1 MTKTVITLIVLLC
14 GGLGGLLFR
23 QLKGTTKT
31 ASVQPLTPQS
41 IDELAASY
49 SKKVDQLIVKEVEKT
64 GNQFVSGIFT
74 IKNDS
79 SEKMEIVADL
89 YYQDQSENWLHQKN
103 QDFLPMNT
111 LDEAGRSELQTHGE
125 LQFDVEMPEQL
136 VSTSEIE
143 KEATS

>member
-1 MTKTVITLIVLLC
+1 MTKTVITIIVLLC

-23 QLKGTTKT
+23 QVKGTKKT
-31 ASVQPLTPQS
+31 VTVQPASPQS

-49 SKKVDQLIVKEVEKT
+49 SKKVDRLIVQEVKKT

-74 IKNDS
+74 IKNES

-103 QDFLPMNT
+103 QDFLPMSM

-125 LQFDVEMPEQL
+125 LQFDVEVPEQL
-136 VSTSEIE
+136 TSISETE

>member
-1 MTKTVITLIVLLC
+1 MTKTVITIIVLLC

-23 QLKGTTKT
+23 QLKGPTKS
-31 ASVQPLTPQS
+31 ASVQPAAPQS

-49 SKKVDQLIVKEVEKT
+49 SKKVDQLIVQEVKKT

-74 IKNDS
+74 IKNES

-103 QDFLPMNT
+103 QDFLPMSM
-111 LDEAGRSELQTHGE
+111 LDEAGRLELQTHGE

-136 VSTSEIE
+136 TSLSETE
-143 KEATS
+143 KEETS

>member
-1 MTKTVITLIVLLC
+1 MTKTVITIIVLLC

-23 QLKGTTKT
+23 QLKRPTKT
-31 ASVQPLTPQS
+31 ASVQPSTPQS

-49 SKKVDQLIVKEVEKT
+49 SKKVDQLIVQEVKKT

-74 IKNDS
+74 IKNES

-103 QDFLPMNT
+103 QDFLPMSM
-111 LDEAGRSELQTHGE
+111 LDEAGLLELQTHGE

-136 VSTSEIE
+136 TSLSETE

>member
-1 MTKTVITLIVLLC
+1 MTKTVITIIVLLC

-23 QLKGTTKT
+23 QLKGPSKT
-31 ASVQPLTPQS
+31 ASVQPSTPQP

-49 SKKVDQLIVKEVEKT
+49 SKKVDQLIVQEVKKT

-79 SEKMEIVADL
+79 AEKMEIVADL

-103 QDFLPMNT
+103 QDFLPMSM

-136 VSTSEIE
+136 TSLSETE